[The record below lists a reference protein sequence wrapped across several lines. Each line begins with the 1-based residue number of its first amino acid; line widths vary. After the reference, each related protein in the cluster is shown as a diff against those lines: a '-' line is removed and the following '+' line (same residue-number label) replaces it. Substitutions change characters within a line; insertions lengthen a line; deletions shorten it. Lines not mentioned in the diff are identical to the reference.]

1 MRKLVK
7 VTKITRVFRVAEILN
22 DILTDMSDEDLL
34 KKYRINMKQLGKIY
48 CKLFYGGFLGKDDIV
63 RRVELRHGKDASY
76 IPFAEIQDG
85 DVTYECVVCGF
96 ASPLHFSTCPRC
108 QQLNLRRLTRPSRNV
123 PRSTASVY
131 ATRAYQSVS

>member
-22 DILTDMSDEDLL
+22 DIFAEVSDEELL
-34 KKYRINMKQLGKIY
+34 KKYRINLKQLGKIY
-48 CKLFYGGFLGKDDIV
+48 CKLFYGGFMGKDDMV

-76 IPFAEIQDG
+76 IPLAEIQDA

-123 PRSTASVY
+123 SRSTASVS
-131 ATRAYQSVS
+131 ATRVYQSVS

>member
-1 MRKLVK
+1 MESLMRKLVT

-22 DILTDMSDEDLL
+22 DILADASDEELL
-34 KKYRINMKQLGKIY
+34 MKYRITLKQLGKIY
-48 CKLFYGGFLGKDDIV
+48 CKLLYGGFVGKDDMV

-76 IPFAEIQDG
+76 IPFAEIQG
-85 DVTYECVVCGF
+85 SDVTYECAVCGF

-123 PRSTASVY
+123 PRSPAKVY
-131 ATRAYQSVS
+131 ATRAY